1 MLISLETLHLKH
13 SRQVFERGHDE
24 TRAGGHV
31 PPASTC
37 ASICKITVPSL
48 LSRVIYSPETPSSNA
63 TIRRIWPE
71 KMQGRDVY
79 SLRARV
85 E

>member
-48 LSRVIYSPETPSSNA
+48 LSQSDILAGNTLFKRHHSSH
-63 TIRRIWPE
+63 
-71 KMQGRDVY
+71 
-79 SLRARV
+79 LARKDAG
-85 E
+85 